1 MDIITGDGGF
11 DFSIDFS
18 QQEKMAFRL
27 IFTQVAYAITM
38 QKYNGH
44 FILKIFDI
52 FDKASVDIIYLLSC
66 FYETIIISR
75 EINK

>member
-1 MDIITGDGGF
+1 MLLKKFPNIHIEYGKDNTGNLYNHINLQYCKDKYKNSMDIITGDGGF

-38 QKYNGH
+38 QK
-44 FILKIFDI
+44 L
-52 FDKASVDIIYLLSC
+52 
-66 FYETIIISR
+66 
-75 EINK
+75 